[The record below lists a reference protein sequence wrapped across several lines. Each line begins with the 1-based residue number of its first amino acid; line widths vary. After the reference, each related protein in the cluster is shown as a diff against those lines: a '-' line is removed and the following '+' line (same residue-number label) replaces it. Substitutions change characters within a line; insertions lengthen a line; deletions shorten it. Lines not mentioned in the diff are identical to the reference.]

1 MQRTLKLFARPEQGH
16 QPLSYRPDI
25 DGLRGVAVLL
35 VLVFHFDFFNIGKAG
50 FIGVDIFFVISGY
63 LISKIIWSGIDAE
76 AFSFQLFYV
85 RRIRRLA
92 PPLFATLL
100 ITFVVGAV
108 VLLPQELY
116 SLAKEGVAALI
127 YVSNIYYWQTINY
140 FGFQVEGSLLLHT
153 WSLAV
158 EEQFYL
164 FFPILLVVL
173 HRILPKRRASPI
185 LVLAIASFVLN
196 LIMVGIKAE
205 ATFYLLPTRAWEL
218 LTGAYLAA
226 VESRLPKAPALKV
239 AAGIGAIGLLV
250 FALMT
255 HNAITPFPGTFAL
268 LPVLAASML
277 LFAGSHKEGVFGR
290 ALAYSP
296 LRWVGVISYSLYL
309 VHWPVK
315 TFLPLLVFDYS
326 VFWKIAGFVLSF
338 VFAALMF
345 LFVERPSKTVRALR
359 TGRRVVTAYALST
372 AALLALFGAVIISG
386 GWRDRFA
393 PDVLV
398 LADASDDADHRT
410 RICTLENA
418 LSVENCHLGSKN
430 VRPNWVII
438 GDSHAQALSGA
449 FDEWLTKRGEAG
461 VLVFQYGCAPVYGVG
476 DVDCQ
481 NFVKNA
487 RAIWQTPGIENVFLV
502 SIWRVGLEGGFRNDT
517 GGFVDPKDAPAYIGQ
532 QFGKLVRD
540 IKADGRKSYLWMPL
554 PPAKKALPFNLAR
567 SEIFGLEWQLGLKR
581 DAFTNEYRPLY
592 LIFNSQAGNLTG
604 IVDPARTMCATGT
617 CLTTYKGRP
626 IYSDNNHPAASQ
638 KSFFAKMLAD
648 QIEHGVK

>member
-1 MQRTLKLFARPEQGH
+1 MLQLFARPEQGH
-16 QPLSYRPDI
+16 QPFSYRPDI

-76 AFSFQLFYV
+76 AFSFQQFYI

-100 ITFVVGAV
+100 ITFVVGAF

-140 FGFQVEGSLLLHT
+140 FGFQVEGSFLLHT

-164 FFPILLVVL
+164 FFPILLVIL
-173 HRILPKRRASPI
+173 HRVFPNRRASPI

-196 LIMVGIKAE
+196 LVMVGIKPE

-218 LTGAYLAA
+218 LAGAYLSA
-226 VESRLPKAPALKV
+226 VEFRLHKAPWLKV
-239 AAGIGAIGLLV
+239 AAGIGAVGLLV
-250 FALMT
+250 FALAT

-277 LFAGSHKEGVFGR
+277 LFAGSDKEGLFGR

-309 VHWPVK
+309 VHWPIK

-326 VFWKIAGFVLSF
+326 LLWKIAGFFLSF
-338 VFAALMF
+338 VFATLMF
-345 LFVERPSKTVRALR
+345 LFVERPSKTIRALS
-359 TGRRVVTAYALST
+359 TGRRVVTGYTLTSV
-372 AALLALFGAVIISG
+372 ALLALFGAVIISG

-398 LADASDDADHRT
+398 LADASADTDHRT
-410 RICTLENA
+410 RICTIENA
-418 LSVENCHLGSKN
+418 LSVQDCHLGNKN
-430 VRPNWVII
+430 VRPTWVIV

-449 FDEWLTKRGEAG
+449 FDAWLTQRGEAG

-481 NFVKNA
+481 NFVKNV
-487 RAIWQTPGIENVFLV
+487 RAIWQTPGVENVFLV
-502 SIWRVGLEGGFRNDT
+502 SIWRVGLEGGFRNDM
-517 GGFVDPKDAPAYIGQ
+517 GRFVQPNDAHAYIEQ
-532 QFGKLVRD
+532 QFGRLVRD
-540 IKADGRKSYLWMPL
+540 IKADGRKPYLWMPL
-554 PPAKKALPFNLAR
+554 PPSKKALPFNLAR

-581 DAFTNEYRPLY
+581 DAFTTEYQPVY
-592 LIFNSQAGNLTG
+592 QIFKSETGNLNG

-617 CLTTYKGRP
+617 CLTTYNNKP

-638 KSFFAKMLAD
+638 KNFFAKMLAD

>member
-1 MQRTLKLFARPEQGH
+1 MLKLFARPEQGH
-16 QPLSYRPDI
+16 QPFSYRPDI
-25 DGLRGVAVLL
+25 DGLRGIAVLL
-35 VLVFHFDFFNIGKAG
+35 VLIFHFDFFKIGKAG

-63 LISKIIWSGIDAE
+63 LISKIIWSGVDVE
-76 AFSFQLFYV
+76 AFSFRQFYI

-100 ITFVVGAV
+100 VTFLVGAV
-108 VLLPQELY
+108 VILPQELY
-116 SLAKEGVAALI
+116 SLAKESVAALI

-140 FGFQVEGSLLLHT
+140 FGFQVEGSFLLHT

-164 FFPILLVVL
+164 FFPILLVIL
-173 HRILPKRRASPI
+173 HRFFPNCRASPI
-185 LVLAIASFVLN
+185 LVLAIASFILN
-196 LIMVGIKAE
+196 LIMVGLKPE

-218 LTGAYLAA
+218 LAGAYLAA
-226 VESRLPKAPALKV
+226 VEFRLPKAPWLKV
-239 AAGIGAIGLLV
+239 AAGIGAVGLLV
-250 FALMT
+250 FALVT

-277 LFAGSHKEGVFGR
+277 LFAGSHKEGVFGQ

-315 TFLPLLVFDYS
+315 TILPLLVFDYS
-326 VFWKIAGFVLSF
+326 LFWKIAGFLLSF
-338 VFAALMF
+338 VFATLMF
-345 LFVERPSKTVRALR
+345 VFVERPSKTTKVLR
-359 TGRRVVTAYALST
+359 TGRRVVTGYTFTT
-372 AALLALFGAVIISG
+372 AALLALFGAVIISD

-398 LADASDDADHRT
+398 LADASEDINDST
-410 RICTLENA
+410 RICTVANA
-418 LSVENCHLGSKN
+418 LSAQDCHLGNKD
-430 VRPNWVII
+430 VRPTWVIV

-487 RAIWQTPGIENVFLV
+487 RAIWQAPGIGNVFLV

-517 GGFVDPKDAPAYIGQ
+517 GAFVEPQDAPAYVEG
-532 QFGKLVRD
+532 QFGRLLRD
-540 IKADGRKSYLWMPL
+540 IRADGRKSYLWMPL
-554 PPAKKALPFNLAR
+554 PPSKKALPFNLAR
-567 SEIFGLEWQLGLKR
+567 SEIFGLDWQLGLKR
-581 DAFTNEYRPLY
+581 DAFTTEYQPVFQ
-592 LIFNSQAGNLTG
+592 IFKSETG
-604 IVDPARTMCATGT
+604 SLDGVVDPARTMCATGI
-617 CLTTYKGRP
+617 CLTTYNDKP

-648 QIEHGVK
+648 QIDQGVK